1 MAKYKLSSPLD
12 VDKFKRYSEQ
22 LIKGGRFVELRN
34 ITNRSLSQNNYLH
47 LILTAF
53 AIETGYSVECVKQN
67 FFKMKCNENIFVQTV
82 DGIFGT
88 EITLRSSASLT
99 KAEMTIAIDRFRN
112 WSANNGYYLP
122 EPNETETLR
131 KIAVE
136 QSKIKQYL

>member
-1 MAKYKLSSPLD
+1 MIYDLTDSHDEKRFSCRANKLID
-12 VDKFKRYSEQ
+12 RQKT
-22 LIKGGRFVELRN
+22 VELKE
-34 ITNRSLSQNNYLH
+34 ITTRSLRQNNYLY

-99 KAEMTIAIDRFRN
+99 KEEMTIAIDRFRN

>member
-1 MAKYKLSSPLD
+1 MIYDLTDSHDRDRFSCRANKLID
-12 VDKFKRYSEQ
+12 RQKT
-22 LIKGGRFVELRN
+22 VELKE
-34 ITNRSLSQNNYLH
+34 ITTRSLKQNNYLH

-67 FFKMKCNENIFVQTV
+67 FFKMKCNEHIFVQTV

-112 WSANNGYYLP
+112 WSAMNGYYLP

>member
-1 MAKYKLSSPLD
+1 MIYDLNDPHDVNRFSCRANKLI
-12 VDKFKRYSEQ
+12 DKK
-22 LIKGGRFVELRN
+22 KTVELRE
-34 ITNRSLSQNNYLH
+34 ITTRSLRQNNYLY

>member
-1 MAKYKLSSPLD
+1 MIYDLNDPHDVNRFSCRANKLID
-12 VDKFKRYSEQ
+12 RQKT
-22 LIKGGRFVELRN
+22 IELRE
-34 ITNRSLSQNNYLH
+34 ITTRSLRQNNYLH

>member
-1 MAKYKLSSPLD
+1 MIYDLTDPHDVNRFSCRANKLID
-12 VDKFKRYSEQ
+12 RQKT
-22 LIKGGRFVELRN
+22 VELKE
-34 ITNRSLSQNNYLH
+34 ITTRSLKQNNYLH

-67 FFKMKCNENIFVQTV
+67 FFKMKCNEHIFVQTV

-99 KAEMTIAIDRFRN
+99 KEEMTTAIDRFRN

-122 EPNETETLR
+122 EPNETEILK

-136 QSKIKQYL
+136 QSKIKKYL

>member
-1 MAKYKLSSPLD
+1 MIYDLNDPHDVNRFSCRANKLID
-12 VDKFKRYSEQ
+12 RQKT
-22 LIKGGRFVELRN
+22 VELKE
-34 ITNRSLSQNNYLH
+34 ITTRSLKQNNYLH

-112 WSANNGYYLP
+112 WSSMNGYYLP